1 MIINNKL
8 KKDMLNLSN
17 CVDSILNSNSLTEIQ
32 IEQFLQKFEKARY
45 NILAEIKLYNNNVEF
60 EYEKIKTIDDGY
72 KATIVDN
79 ALKIYIP
86 EALPSFKNVKTHT
99 HKRILLNVA
108 ETTKEFKDMFKDKV
122 FILIKIY
129 DKILG
134 WDVDNR
140 FIKPISDALITSGV
154 IKDDNISKML
164 YSVKGEFSEI
174 PHTEVYVFDGFNSK
188 KIVNFLQKHSI

>member
-1 MIINNKL
+1 
-8 KKDMLNLSN
+8 
-17 CVDSILNSNSLTEIQ
+17 
-32 IEQFLQKFEKARY
+32 
-45 NILAEIKLYNNNVEF
+45 
-60 EYEKIKTIDDGY
+60 
-72 KATIVDN
+72 
-79 ALKIYIP
+79 
-86 EALPSFKNVKTHT
+86 
-99 HKRILLNVA
+99 
-108 ETTKEFKDMFKDKV
+108 MFKDKV